1 MEFKKGILWGGKFG
15 RPPTVELPTPGANQG
30 KIIDYIQEEHRIFF
44 EVGYF
49 ADGLWCSFERAFDHE
64 EALEKQAR
72 LAYSHQ
78 RDLAIVQV
86 DIKITRKFV

>member
-1 MEFKKGILWGGKFG
+1 MGSQGFAWLSGPKK
-15 RPPTVELPTPGANQG
+15 
-30 KIIDYIQEEHRIFF
+30 IQEEHRTFF

-78 RDLAIVQV
+78 RDWAVVQV

>member
-1 MEFKKGILWGGKFG
+1 MKFKKGIL
-15 RPPTVELPTPGANQG
+15 
-30 KIIDYIQEEHRIFF
+30 DYIQEEHRTFF

-49 ADGLWCSFERAFDHE
+49 ADGLWCSFESAFDHE

-78 RDLAIVQV
+78 RDAFYYLDEVNYWAIVQV
-86 DIKITRKFV
+86 DIKTTRKIL